1 MGKMHVPEFIAPFSP
16 FWWECLL
23 AVTLIIIILVR
34 LPLHWKNLKRRNY
47 DLFIAAVLLIN
58 TVAENWYNYAT
69 GYWTLQQ
76 NLPIHLCSIT
86 NILCI
91 VLLLNYKQWIAELV
105 YYWGLAGGIQS
116 LLTPEFTIGMEGY
129 NFYSYFI
136 SHGGLIMVV
145 AYIIVHYEFTPRP
158 KSWLWTLGYLQIL
171 VIVVGIINYFIH
183 SNYMYLLQKPE
194 VENPFVIGEWPYY
207 IFILELVALLHFII
221 FYLPFYYLNKR
232 KVLLDKVDVN

>member
-1 MGKMHVPEFIAPFSP
+1 MHVPEFIAPFSP
-16 FWWECLL
+16 FWWECIL
-23 AVTLIIIILVR
+23 AVTVIIIIVVR

-47 DLFIAAVLLIN
+47 DLFIACILLLN
-58 TVAENWYNYAT
+58 TVAENWYNYSI
-69 GYWTLQQ
+69 GYWNLQQ

-91 VLLLNYKQWIAELV
+91 VLLFNYKQWMAELV

-116 LLTPEFTIGMEGY
+116 LLTPEFTIGMGGY

-136 SHGGLIMVV
+136 NHGGLILVV
-145 AYIIVHYEFTPRP
+145 AYMIVHYEFRPRP
-158 KSWLWTLGYLQIL
+158 KSWLWTLGYMQI
-171 VIVVGIINYFIH
+171 VVVVVGIINHFVH
-183 SNYMYLLQKPE
+183 SNYMYLSHKPE

-207 IFILELVALLHFII
+207 ILILEFVALLHFIV

-232 KVLLDKVDVN
+232 KESLDKVQTD

>member
-16 FWWECLL
+16 FWWECIL

-47 DLFIAAVLLIN
+47 DLFIACILLLN
-58 TVAENWYNYAT
+58 TVAENWYNYSI

-91 VLLLNYKQWIAELV
+91 VLLFNYKQWIAELV

-116 LLTPEFTIGMEGY
+116 LLTPEFTIGMRGY

-136 SHGGLIMVV
+136 NHGGLILVV

-158 KSWLWTLGYLQIL
+158 KSWLWTLAYLQIV
-171 VIVVGIINYFIH
+171 VIIVGLINHFVDA
-183 SNYMYLLQKPE
+183 NYMYLSNKPE

-207 IFILELVALLHFII
+207 ILILELVALLHFII
-221 FYLPFYYLNKR
+221 FYLPFYFLNKR
-232 KVLLDKVDVN
+232 KMSLDKIEVN